1 MSAAFVVSVIA
12 GSLSCILLVWLL
24 RGLANLIPTRYR
36 PAENPEDEHIQILVV
51 GDVGR
56 SPRMQYHALS
66 VAKHGRNVD
75 IVGYKGDTYQFVAA
89 FKANIEQRRR
99 DTLISLVTLESP
111 CIPFRRS
118 LRCFDG
124 ELCHSSSTFL

>member
-12 GSLSCILLVWLL
+12 GSLSCLLLVWLL

-36 PAENPEDEHIQILVV
+36 PVENPEDEHIQILVV

-75 IVGYKGDTYQFVAA
+75 IVGYKGDTIQYVVVFG
-89 FKANIEQRRR
+89 ANIE
-99 DTLISLVTLESP
+99 
-111 CIPFRRS
+111 
-118 LRCFDG
+118 
-124 ELCHSSSTFL
+124 